1 MAFFQALPFLRSPW
15 QQLLQ
20 PVPADLCSW
29 PFVFPKWKLILDH
42 PLKPSPFP
50 SSLEMPTWLETLMNP
65 KAPQKLLPSKPWPSC
80 RPRLLEKQAKKQN
93 WNSWPSCRPGPQKKK
108 ETELD
113 LLAFLAFLQAWPS
126 PEAGEPCTGRVAF
139 LQAAGKATNSW
150 MACLCSPVAPCMHCL
165 LLAGSLLNLLT
176 WLRRHTS

>member
-1 MAFFQALPFLRSPW
+1 MPFLRSPW

-65 KAPQKLLPSKPWPSC
+65 KTPQKLLPSKPWPSC

-108 ETELD
+108 KQSWISWL
-113 LLAFLAFLQAWPS
+113 FWPS
-126 PEAGEPCTGRVAF
+126 CRPGHHQRQESLALERVAF